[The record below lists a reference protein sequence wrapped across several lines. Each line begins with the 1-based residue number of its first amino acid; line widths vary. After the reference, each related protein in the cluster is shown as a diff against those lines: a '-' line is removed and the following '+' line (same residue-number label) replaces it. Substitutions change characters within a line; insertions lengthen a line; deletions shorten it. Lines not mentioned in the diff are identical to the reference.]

1 MGLTLLQLDVASAS
15 NPAATES
22 VEFLT
27 GAERTHNAYYRN
39 QRYWLDLQIPCHKPF
54 DVRSIK

>member
-39 QRYWLDLQIPCHKPF
+39 RRW
-54 DVRSIK
+54 R

>member
-39 QRYWLDLQIPCHKPF
+39 RRYFTLFIHKGK
-54 DVRSIK
+54 DVL